1 MKKSDD
7 DDDEN
12 NESCYT
18 DYETDGF
25 WSSEKT
31 LLESVQG
38 KGAASTTTTTRRKKK
53 KKKAKDRGDG
63 TKNKLDEAGT
73 GLRHQ
78 WRCFL
83 QEHDDEWKKF
93 WNVGRKC
100 FINTV

>member
-7 DDDEN
+7 DDDDN

-31 LLESVQG
+31 LMESVQG
-38 KGAASTTTTTRRKKK
+38 TGAASTTTATRRRRKKK
-53 KKKAKDRGDG
+53 KVRDRGDG
-63 TKNKLDEAGT
+63 KKLEALTGT

-83 QEHDDEWKKF
+83 REHDDEWRKF
-93 WNVGRKC
+93 WNSGRKC
-100 FINTV
+100 FIDTV

>member
-38 KGAASTTTTTRRKKK
+38 KAATSTETTTRRRKK

-63 TKNKLDEAGT
+63 NKKLDEAGT

-93 WNVGRKC
+93 WSAGRKC

>member
-7 DDDEN
+7 DDDDN

-31 LLESVQG
+31 LMESVQG
-38 KGAASTTTTTRRKKK
+38 KGAANTSTTTRRKKK
-53 KKKAKDRGDG
+53 KKKVRDRGDG
-63 TKNKLDEAGT
+63 KKLNVAGT

-83 QEHDDEWKKF
+83 QENDDEWRKF
-93 WNVGRKC
+93 WNAGRKC